1 VAYNDAP
8 DFVSGRKG
16 RFELAP
22 QIEHPPFCVCK
33 RCPLYRQREAEK
45 TGDPIESIWARS
57 ITYRFRKVSP
67 HPSDRKASA
76 LAALRLKTDEEK
88 RLREATAQ
96 ADAERRARQLAVSF
110 GAAVDAYRDYQ
121 IREGKEI
128 DRSKSLIENIEA
140 FIGRGRDV
148 EAVDYKVYQAVLGE
162 VENLHPETR
171 RHYASMLLAI
181 LNNAKAVRLIASHQ
195 LEGVR
200 VPQVLREDEPEPWT
214 RQELA
219 VLMGP
224 ALRRYEKEQRE
235 WNAKVATEKKNRG
248 KRSPSFIPLRGLC
261 LVGYYTLM
269 RPDNNRSLDWE
280 EITLDAATMRGSF
293 KLDQH
298 KNVNKGIK
306 ARGPIARELVEY
318 LLSIR
323 PPNASGPIHA
333 NPETGRPYVDI
344 RKQWKRLLA
353 ITAEMLGYELTGK
366 KAKFLNFRHT
376 GASHIAQRGRDP
388 RHLLAVVK
396 MMGDTSVATVNRH
409 YFNLED
415 DLMQEIIDGWAV
427 PDVEVFAADLEPVCA
442 DPAAGDDDAPAVAI
456 QPLPRRAHK

>member
-1 VAYNDAP
+1 VKNEA
-8 DFVSGRKG
+8 GR
-16 RFELAP
+16 
-22 QIEHPPFCVCK
+22 V
-33 RCPLYRQREAEK
+33 
-45 TGDPIESIWARS
+45 
-57 ITYRFRKVSP
+57 
-67 HPSDRKASA
+67 
-76 LAALRLKTDEEK
+76 
-88 RLREATAQ
+88 
-96 ADAERRARQLAVSF
+96 DAENSGQPRVRLQHKRFSA
-110 GAAVDAYRDYQ
+110 
-121 IREGKEI
+121 
-128 DRSKSLIENIEA
+128 
-140 FIGRGRDV
+140 
-148 EAVDYKVYQAVLGE
+148 YQAVLGE

-200 VPQVLREDEPEPWT
+200 VPQVLRDDEPEPWT

-261 LVGYYTLM
+261 LVGYYSLM

-280 EITLDAATMRGSF
+280 EITLDAATMHGSF

-298 KNVNKGIK
+298 KEREQGHQG
-306 ARGPIARELVEY
+306 ARPDRARAGGVSALH
-318 LLSIR
+318 S
-323 PPNASGPIHA
+323 PANASGPIYA
-333 NPETGRPYVDI
+333 NPETGRPYEDI

-353 ITAEMLGYELTGK
+353 IAAEMLGYELTGK
-366 KAKFLNFRHT
+366 KAKFLNFRQT
-376 GASHIAQRGRDP
+376 GASHLAQRGRDP

-442 DPAAGDDDAPAVAI
+442 YPTADDDDAPSVAV
-456 QPLPRRAHK
+456 QTPPRRRRK

>member
-1 VAYNDAP
+1 VPYNDAP

-45 TGDPIESIWARS
+45 TGDPIENIWARS

-88 RLREATAQ
+88 RLREATAK

-128 DRSKSLIENIEA
+128 ERSRSLIENIEA

-148 EAVDYKVYQAVLGE
+148 DAVDYTAYQAVLGE

-200 VPQVLREDEPEPWT
+200 VPQVLRDDEPEPWT
-214 RQELA
+214 RHELE

-235 WNAKVATEKKNRG
+235 WNAKIATEKKNRG

-280 EITLDAATMRGSF
+280 EITLDAATMRGTF

-323 PPNASGPIHA
+323 PANASGPIHA

-353 ITAEMLGYELTGK
+353 IAGEMLGYELTGK

-376 GASHIAQRGRDP
+376 GASHIAQRGRAA

-415 DLMQEIIDGWAV
+415 DVMQEIIDGWAV
-427 PDVEVFAADLEPVCA
+427 ADVEVFAPDLEPVCA
-442 DPAAGDDDAPAVAI
+442 DPAAGDDDAPAVAV
-456 QPLPRRAHK
+456 QSPPRRGRE

>member
-1 VAYNDAP
+1 MPYNDDP

-22 QIEHPPFCVCK
+22 QVEHPPFCVCK

-45 TGDPIESIWARS
+45 TGDPIEAIWARS

-76 LAALRLKTDEEK
+76 LAALRLKTDEEN
-88 RLREATAQ
+88 RLREAAAK
-96 ADAERRARQLAVSF
+96 ADADRRARQLAVSF

-121 IREGKEI
+121 VREGKEI
-128 DRSKSLIENIEA
+128 DRSKSLIGNIEA

-148 EAVDYKVYQAVLGE
+148 QAVDYKAYQAVLGE

-181 LNNAKAVRLIASHQ
+181 LNNAKAVRLIAAHQ

-214 RQELA
+214 RHELG

-261 LVGYYTLM
+261 LVGYYSLM
-269 RPDNNRSLDWE
+269 RPENNRQLDWE
-280 EITLDAATMRGSF
+280 ELTLDPAAMRGTF

-306 ARGPIARELVEY
+306 ARGPITRELMEY

-323 PPNASGPIHA
+323 PANASGPIHA

-353 ITAEMLGYELTGK
+353 IAGEMLGYELTGK

-376 GASHIAQRGRDP
+376 GASDIAQRGREP
-388 RHLLAVVK
+388 RHLLAVVR

-415 DLMQEIIDGWAV
+415 DVMQEIIDGWAV
-427 PDVEVFAADLEPVCA
+427 PDVDVFAPDLAPVCA
-442 DPAAGDDDAPAVAI
+442 DPEPG
-456 QPLPRRAHK
+456 RR